1 MKLTL
6 IKVIKEKWGQYF
18 ANYHFCTP
26 LCSKRN
32 GNLAIKNF
40 LEQIFA
46 KSSLINLAP
55 NTWFNEKNAIK
66 KGCAE
71 LVFWYCPYY
80 ALWLWMRYKNK
91 TPHLIY
97 SFNFSHVNC
106 TTTDPM
112 TLSCCQ
118 YIRIIIRDMYVPVLR
133 REMSELFMDLDPLF
147 QYWL

>member
-1 MKLTL
+1 MRQSYKRE
-6 IKVIKEKWGQYF
+6 VGQYF

-40 LEQIFA
+40 LEQKFA

-80 ALWLWMRYKNK
+80 ALWLWFYEFFHYGSHRVKMNLICEKNICAGGGIRSLYHLSRYEEVQE
-91 TPHLIY
+91 LQ
-97 SFNFSHVNC
+97 
-106 TTTDPM
+106 TTRP
-112 TLSCCQ
+112 SNW
-118 YIRIIIRDMYVPVLR
+118 LR
-133 REMSELFMDLDPLF
+133 
-147 QYWL
+147 